1 LRRYGHSKFD
11 ISRGVHLG
19 PTTSNTRSYGSSIV
33 PLERVMVVSYTLAIV
48 TIALAL
54 TIQPQFAIER
64 LRPSIQQRVGHFG
77 SKFYGIPYCGV
88 DT

>member
-1 LRRYGHSKFD
+1 
-11 ISRGVHLG
+11 
-19 PTTSNTRSYGSSIV
+19 
-33 PLERVMVVSYTLAIV
+33 MVVSYTLAIV